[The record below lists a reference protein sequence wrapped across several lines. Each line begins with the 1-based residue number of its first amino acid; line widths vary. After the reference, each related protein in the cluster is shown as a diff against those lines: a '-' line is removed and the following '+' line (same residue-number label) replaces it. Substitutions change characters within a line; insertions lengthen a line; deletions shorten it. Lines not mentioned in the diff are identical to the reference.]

1 MNNLTLLWGTLIPM
15 EVGKDVVLLPYYL
28 GNILNFQTNI
38 VCEFTDGVETFLI
51 QENDVNNEINFIN
64 RNMGNSRWSI
74 FCSHIYY
81 LLTNAKKIDLLMC
94 FHWTLS
100 SAMKIILYKS
110 LNHKGKVYLK
120 LDSNLGKEFSI
131 GRKPIISFI
140 RKCIYTQIVKLSNV
154 ISCETSQTYKNLCLN
169 SLLGDNL
176 AKKLILVPNGFDE
189 NKLNS
194 YNITER
200 LFSSKENLII
210 TVGRLGSLPK
220 NTNMILKALEK
231 VDLKSWKFCLIG
243 PIEKEFQQEIDLF
256 YKKNP
261 TKKHDVIFIG
271 NIIEKKD
278 LWEWYN
284 RAKVFVFTS
293 RWESYGLVLNEAKR
307 FRNYLLST
315 DVGAFKDLYENG
327 KYGRIVNQDD
337 AEDLT
342 NILQEIVNGDIDI
355 NVYGDEFSPTS
366 LSYIQQVKKILPF
379 LN

>member
-1 MNNLTLLWGTLIPM
+1 M
-15 EVGKDVVLLPYYL
+15 
-28 GNILNFQTNI
+28 
-38 VCEFTDGVETFLI
+38 
-51 QENDVNNEINFIN
+51 
-64 RNMGNSRWSI
+64 
-74 FCSHIYY
+74 
-81 LLTNAKKIDLLMC
+81 
-94 FHWTLS
+94 
-100 SAMKIILYKS
+100 
-110 LNHKGKVYLK
+110 
-120 LDSNLGKEFSI
+120 
-131 GRKPIISFI
+131 
-140 RKCIYTQIVKLSNV
+140 
-154 ISCETSQTYKNLCLN
+154 CLN